1 MTNNDSFTLLKSVL
15 LDVEK
20 LQLIYFEDW
29 NQDISQID
37 LHLRAKMDN
46 NGVLYDHFRS
56 VIKKIPF
63 GVIFTVHDLFLLN
76 YTLIR
81 GNNSR
86 DFYVIGPYRSLIYDE
101 KDFAVLSQKNHLTTA
116 QTEELRLLLQD
127 IPCTITNSSA
137 QLIAK
142 SILSHFLGI
151 DNPATQEVNL
161 EHTLAHTPS
170 VASLQDLN
178 QHARW
183 IEEVYHHQHLLA
195 LYISQGNFE
204 RAYAESRFFSTA
216 TLNRGTLDSR
226 TSHRSYLY
234 AANTSFRI
242 VAQQVGVHP
251 VYLDDISNLYVQ
263 KLANCIS
270 HNQLDKVYQEMIEAY
285 CSLCREYPNRKYSQN
300 VQTIINYI
308 LINLSNDLTP
318 QSIAAAVNF
327 SPGYISHKFKE
338 ETGMTLVNYITQ
350 QRIRIAK
357 QMLADTDMLIR
368 DISSYVGIPDSNY
381 FVKIFK
387 KEVGL
392 TPNAYRK
399 KHTAQHTTGK
409 PSKNPSLQ

>member
-142 SILSHFLGI
+142 SILSHFFGI

-270 HNQLDKVYQEMIEAY
+270 HNQLDKVYKEMKEA
-285 CSLCREYPNRKYSQN
+285 
-300 VQTIINYI
+300 
-308 LINLSNDLTP
+308 
-318 QSIAAAVNF
+318 
-327 SPGYISHKFKE
+327 
-338 ETGMTLVNYITQ
+338 
-350 QRIRIAK
+350 
-357 QMLADTDMLIR
+357 
-368 DISSYVGIPDSNY
+368 
-381 FVKIFK
+381 
-387 KEVGL
+387 
-392 TPNAYRK
+392 
-399 KHTAQHTTGK
+399 
-409 PSKNPSLQ
+409 

>member
-37 LHLRAKMDN
+37 LHLRSKMDN
-46 NGVLYDHFRS
+46 CSVLYEHFRS

-63 GVIFTVHDLFLLN
+63 GAIFTIHDLFLLN

-142 SILSHFLGI
+142 SILSHFFGI
-151 DNPATQEVNL
+151 DNSATQEVNL

-285 CSLCREYPNRKYSQN
+285 CNLCREYPNRKYSQN

-368 DISSYVGIPDSNY
+368 DISSYIGIPDSNY

>member
-81 GNNSR
+81 GNSSR

-127 IPCTITNSSA
+127 IPCTITNASA

-142 SILSHFLGI
+142 NIISHFLGI
-151 DNPATQEVNL
+151 EDPATQEINL

-170 VASLQDLN
+170 TASLQDLN

-183 IEEVYHHQHLLA
+183 IEEVYHHQHLLT

-300 VQTIINYI
+300 IQTVINYI
-308 LINLSNDLTP
+308 LINLSDDLTP

-327 SPGYISHKFKE
+327 SP
-338 ETGMTLVNYITQ
+338 
-350 QRIRIAK
+350 A
-357 QMLADTDMLIR
+357 
-368 DISSYVGIPDSNY
+368 
-381 FVKIFK
+381 IFPINSK
-387 KEVGL
+387 K
-392 TPNAYRK
+392 
-399 KHTAQHTTGK
+399 K
-409 PSKNPSLQ
+409 PV